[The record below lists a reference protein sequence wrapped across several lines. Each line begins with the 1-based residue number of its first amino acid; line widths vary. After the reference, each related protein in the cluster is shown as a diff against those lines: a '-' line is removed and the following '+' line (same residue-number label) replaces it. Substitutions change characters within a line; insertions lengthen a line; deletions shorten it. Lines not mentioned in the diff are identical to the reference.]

1 MCVRHTQRCNSF
13 EVELFFL
20 CMVVFQC
27 FHLTK
32 RINPSKRPNQW
43 YLNGI
48 SIYCTSII
56 ALRIFSCLCFLDMIL
71 CLFLIRSPCRRCIV
85 CEMLNSPND
94 QVGQHRVWACLFF
107 ALHELVL
114 LCLTLNCVVMLVLH
128 P

>member
-1 MCVRHTQRCNSF
+1 
-13 EVELFFL
+13 
-20 CMVVFQC
+20 MVVFQW

-56 ALRIFSCLCFLDMIL
+56 ALRIFSCLCFLDMIP
-71 CLFLIRSPCRRCIV
+71 CLFLIRSPCLRCIV

-94 QVGQHRVWACLFF
+94 QVWST
-107 ALHELVL
+107 
-114 LCLTLNCVVMLVLH
+114 LCLGLSFFCFARACPFVPHFELRGYAWFCILKNFFVIMHIKGKCIME
-128 P
+128 